1 MKLSRRLRSLAA
13 FLTLVGVL
21 MSQLALAAY
30 ACPGAQAMAPA
41 AVEFEAGGEMPCHG
55 DVVPPPQS
63 ALCAAHC
70 QQGDQALDKPAAAA
84 AVPALMLVAIVP
96 GPAVPV
102 VATAG
107 SPPGEQRSLLARA
120 TAPSLAVRHCCF
132 RV

>member
-1 MKLSRRLRSLAA
+1 MKLSRRLRTLAA
-13 FLTLVGVL
+13 FLAFVGVL

-30 ACPGAQAMAPA
+30 ACPGAQAMSLA
-41 AVEFEAGGEMPCHG
+41 AVELEASSETPCHR
-55 DVVPPPQS
+55 DVVPQPQS

-70 QQGDQALDKPAAAA
+70 QQGDQSLDKPAAP
-84 AVPALMLVAIVP
+84 AVPALVLVAILP
-96 GPAVPV
+96 GPAVSA
-102 VATAG
+102 VASAG